1 MSVQYSDHLILL
13 DRYSERFL
21 QLARSVDL
29 DALVPSCPGWTAA
42 DLVHHLAE
50 VQHFWAS
57 IVEGRLDDPGG
68 VEPKPRPGDPGL
80 ADLFDDARRL
90 LWSALGGAAPDDSC
104 WSWSE
109 TGGTVG
115 WVARRQHHE
124 AAIHLADL
132 ELAAGGRPQLQHAT
146 AVDGIAEMIDVM
158 LGEFPR
164 WMSYEPQWLV
174 EVEVPDFD
182 TATLLTVGLLSGTGP
197 ESGTVYI
204 DLPGARRAEYGL
216 PDAIVSGPAEAM
228 DLWLWGRGPVDD
240 LTVTGEGDA
249 VEALRA
255 AIADGTQ

>member
-1 MSVQYSDHLILL
+1 MQYVDHVDLL
-13 DRYSERFL
+13 DHYSEDFL
-21 QLARSVDL
+21 ELARAADL
-29 DALVPSCPGWTAA
+29 DALVPSCPGWTVS

-57 IVEGRLDDPGG
+57 IVAGRLDDPGG
-68 VEPKPRPGDPGL
+68 VEKKPRPADPSL
-80 ADLFDDARRL
+80 VDLFDNAHRL
-90 LWSALGGAAPDDSC
+90 LSSSLREAAPDDRC

-132 ELAAGGRPQLQHAT
+132 ELATGRLPHLHQQT
-146 AVDGIAEMIDVM
+146 AVDGIAEMIDIM
-158 LGEFPR
+158 LGDFPT
-164 WMSYEPQWLV
+164 WMSYEPKWLV
-174 EVEVPDFD
+174 EIDADEFD
-182 TATLLTVGLLSGTGP
+182 VATLMTVGLLSGTGP
-197 ESGTVYI
+197 ESGNVYL

-228 DLWLWGRGPVDD
+228 DLWLWGRGAVDD

-249 VEALRA
+249 VEALRL
-255 AIADGTQ
+255 AIADSTQ

>member
-1 MSVQYSDHLILL
+1 VQYIDHLNHL
-13 DRYSERFL
+13 DHYSEAFL
-21 QLARSVDL
+21 ELARTVDL
-29 DALVPSCPGWTAA
+29 DVLVPSCPGWTVS
-42 DLVHHLAE
+42 DLVYHFAD

-57 IVEGRLDDPGG
+57 IVAGRLDDPGG
-68 VEPKPRPGDPGL
+68 VEKKPRP
-80 ADLFDDARRL
+80 ADSLLVDLYDEARQL
-90 LWSALGGAAPDDSC
+90 LSSSLRRAAPDDSC
-104 WSWSE
+104 WSWSD

-132 ELAAGGRPQLQHAT
+132 ELATGRLPHLHHET

-158 LGEFPR
+158 LGDFPR
-164 WMSYEPQWLV
+164 WMAYEPQWLV
-174 EVEVPDFD
+174 EVDVDDFD
-182 TATLLTVGLLSGTGP
+182 TPTLMTVGLLSGTGP
-197 ESGTVYI
+197 ESGTVYL

-240 LTVTGEGDA
+240 LTVTGEADA
-249 VEALRA
+249 VEALRL

>member
-1 MSVQYSDHLILL
+1 MQYTDHLTLL
-13 DRYSERFL
+13 DRYSQRFL
-21 QLARSVDL
+21 ELARSAEP
-29 DALVPSCPGWTAA
+29 DALVPSCPGWTVA

-50 VQHFWAS
+50 VQQFWAS
-57 IVEGRLDDPGG
+57 VVAGRLEDPAG
-68 VEPKPRPGDPGL
+68 VEKAPRPDDSELPE
-80 ADLFDDARRL
+80 LFDTARTALR
-90 LWSALGGAAPDDSC
+90 SALGSAAPEDAC

-124 AAIHLADL
+124 AAIHLSDL
-132 ELAAGGRPQLQHAT
+132 ELATGHAPQLRRQT
-146 AVDGIAEMIDVM
+146 AVDGINEMIDVM
-158 LGEFPR
+158 LGDFPP
-164 WMSYEPQWLV
+164 WMTYEPQWLV
-174 EVEVPDFD
+174 EIDVDEFD
-182 TATLLTVGLLSGTGP
+182 VVTLMTVGLLSGTGP

-240 LTVTGEGDA
+240 LTVTGEGEA
-249 VEALRA
+249 VEALRL